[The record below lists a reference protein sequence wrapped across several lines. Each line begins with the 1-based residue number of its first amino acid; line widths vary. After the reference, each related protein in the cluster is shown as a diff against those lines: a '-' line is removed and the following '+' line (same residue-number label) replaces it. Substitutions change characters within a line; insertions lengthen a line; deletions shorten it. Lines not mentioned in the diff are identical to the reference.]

1 MHAPIETE
9 SLGPSATLKGRTRR
23 PAGEAQRANDATDA
37 TIDAISRTSGLTISL
52 SRRGRSPATGSEGYA
67 MTKPA
72 TMTSRFV
79 DAVVTAAMAFSLIVH
94 AQFLILPP
102 HVV

>member
-1 MHAPIETE
+1 MT
-9 SLGPSATLKGRTRR
+9 
-23 PAGEAQRANDATDA
+23 AQRSRRSLRSAERRNDVTDA
-37 TIDAISRTSGLTISL
+37 TIDAISRTSGLTIRPSQ
-52 SRRGRSPATGSEGYA
+52 RRESPTTGSKGHA

-102 HVV
+102 HFV